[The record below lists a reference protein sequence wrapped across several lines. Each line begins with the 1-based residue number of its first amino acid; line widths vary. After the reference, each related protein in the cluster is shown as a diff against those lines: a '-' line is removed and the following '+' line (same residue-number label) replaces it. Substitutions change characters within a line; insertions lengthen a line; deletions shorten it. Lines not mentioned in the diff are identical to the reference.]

1 MYIPPGY
8 GTVFPYMLIDRAA
21 EFIEFLKCAF
31 GAEELGRTVAT
42 EGRIANCRLRI
53 GTTSFMTSEP
63 AGGWTEPMPGTYYI
77 YVENADQTLQR
88 ALECGAT
95 KMFDAADMPYGDRQ
109 AGVVDPFGNI
119 WWISQRLRPEPYDA
133 S

>member
-8 GTVFPYMLIDRAA
+8 GTVFPYMLVERTA
-21 EFIEFLKCAF
+21 EFVDFLKRAF
-31 GAEELGRTVAT
+31 DAEELGRTVAPD
-42 EGRIANCRLRI
+42 GRIANCRLRI

-63 AGGWTEPMPGTYYI
+63 AGTSMEPLPATYYI

-95 KMFDAADMPYGDRQ
+95 KMFDTTDMPYGDRQ
-109 AGVVDPFGNI
+109 AGVVDPFRNI
-119 WWISQRLRPEPYDA
+119 WWISQRLRQEPYDA
-133 S
+133 